1 MITSSNYNMG
11 KMSVGAIF
19 LFVSMFA
26 VSSQAQSG
34 RVQPTPTP
42 TPDDEPVRVETEEI
56 KLNILAVDENGKY
69 LDDVKDTDIVI
80 TDNNILHQPSSIR
93 RTPATVLI
101 VMDTGGELRFRKSLD
116 QTRDTAAA
124 VVAALGTED
133 NIAVMQYSD
142 KAEIVEG
149 WTTNKDTI
157 MAAIG
162 RTNFGRR
169 SAFVEA
175 IEAATAYLTES
186 PKDNRHLV
194 LITDGTDSFY
204 GSSERVAAMKRIQ
217 STDISVHVISYT
229 RMELTDIEPRTKGI
243 SKSPPPKAMPDEI
256 AATLPNGARD
266 IARAPKIGPT
276 IILDRKHLKRM
287 RDRKDDLEASE
298 VALGNLTENT
308 NGTIIIPL
316 DKEEMIAKTVAIARF
331 IDSSY
336 VLTYM
341 PKIPV
346 SESPDERLIVVTSKR
361 PDLIVQAKRRFVVA
375 RKR

>member
-1 MITSSNYNMG
+1 MR
-11 KMSVGAIF
+11 KVSVLLTTVFALSLATTAI
-19 LFVSMFA
+19 
-26 VSSQAQSG
+26 AQSG

-42 TPDDEPVRVETEEI
+42 TPDDEPLRIDTEEI
-56 KLNILAVDENGKY
+56 KLNILATDANGKY

-93 RTPATVLI
+93 RMPATVLI

-116 QTRDTAAA
+116 QTRETAAA
-124 VVAALGTED
+124 VVAALGNED
-133 NIAVMQYSD
+133 NIAIMQYSD
-142 KAEIVEG
+142 KAEVVEG
-149 WTTNKDTI
+149 WTTSKDAI

-162 RTNFGRR
+162 RTKFGRR

-175 IEAATAYLTES
+175 IEAATTYLTES

-204 GSSERVAAMKRIQ
+204 GNSERAAAMKRIQ

-256 AATLPNGARD
+256 AATLPNGVRD
-266 IARAPKIGPT
+266 VARAPKIGPT

-287 RDRKDDLEASE
+287 RDRKNDLESSE
-298 VALGNLTENT
+298 VALGNLSENT

-316 DKEEMIAKTVAIARF
+316 DKEEMITKTAAIARF

-336 VLTYM
+336 VLTYI

-346 SESPDERLIVVTSKR
+346 SESPVERLIVVTSKR
-361 PDLIVQAKRRFVVA
+361 PDLIVQAKRRFVVP

>member
-1 MITSSNYNMG
+1 MRKLSAILIIVLSLLVLAA
-11 KMSVGAIF
+11 SVE
-19 LFVSMFA
+19 
-26 VSSQAQSG
+26 AQSG

-42 TPDDEPVRVETEEI
+42 DDEPVRIETEEI
-56 KLNILAVDENGKY
+56 KLNILATDENGKY

-93 RTPATVLI
+93 RMPATVLI

-116 QTRDTAAA
+116 QTRSTAAA
-124 VVAALGTED
+124 VVAALGNED

-157 MAAIG
+157 MTAIG

-169 SAFVEA
+169 SAFVDA
-175 IEAATAYLTES
+175 IEMATAFLTES

-204 GSSERVAAMKRIQ
+204 NNSEKAAAMKSIL

-229 RMELTDIEPRTKGI
+229 RMELTDIEPRTKAT
-243 SKSPPPKAMPDEI
+243 SKHPPPKAMPDEI
-256 AATLPNGARD
+256 AATLPNGVRD
-266 IARAPKIGPT
+266 VARAPKIGPT

-298 VALGNLTENT
+298 VALGNLSENT
-308 NGTIIIPL
+308 SGTIVIPL
-316 DKEEMIAKTVAIARF
+316 DKEEMLAKTGAIARF

-336 VLTYM
+336 VLTYI

-346 SESPDERLIVVTSKR
+346 SESPDERTIFVTSKR
-361 PDLIVQAKRRFVVA
+361 PGLVVQAKRRFVVP

>member
-1 MITSSNYNMG
+1 MRKVLVILATAFSLALATT
-11 KMSVGAIF
+11 AI
-19 LFVSMFA
+19 
-26 VSSQAQSG
+26 AQSG

-42 TPDDEPVRVETEEI
+42 TPEDEPVRIETEEI
-56 KLNILAVDENGKY
+56 KLNILATDENGKY
-69 LDDVKDTDIVI
+69 LDDVRETDVVI
-80 TDNNILHQPSSIR
+80 TDNNILHQPTSIR
-93 RTPATVLI
+93 RMPATVLI

-124 VVAALGTED
+124 VVAALGMED
-133 NIAVMQYSD
+133 NIAIMQYSD
-142 KAEIVEG
+142 RAEIVQG

-157 MAAIG
+157 MSAIG

-186 PKDNRHLV
+186 PRDNRHLV

-204 GSSERVAAMKRIQ
+204 NGSEKAAAMRRIQ
-217 STDISVHVISYT
+217 STDISVHVVSYT
-229 RMELTDIEPRTKGI
+229 RMELTDIEPRTKATTKQ
-243 SKSPPPKAMPDEI
+243 SPPKAMPDEI
-256 AATLPNGARD
+256 AATLPNGVRD
-266 IARAPKIGPT
+266 VARAPKIGPT

-298 VALGNLTENT
+298 VALGNLSENT
-308 NGTIIIPL
+308 NGTIVIPL
-316 DKEEMIAKTVAIARF
+316 DKEEMLAKTVAIARF

-336 VLTYM
+336 VLTYV

-346 SESPDERLIVVTSKR
+346 SESPDERMIFVTSKR
-361 PDLIVQAKRRFVVA
+361 PGLVVQAKRRFVVP
-375 RKR
+375 RNTNR